1 VGERLDQDGLEIA
14 HLKMTLDSSDSG
26 GGLAVVSLVSSG
38 REPDL
43 RESLMDMVSGGTL
56 ILNLRA
62 EADPDLLKTLTEAAL
77 AGASASVNGLNLE
90 IEHLERFRPARP
102 VPTHRLTVA

>member
-1 VGERLDQDGLEIA
+1 LVGN
-14 HLKMTLDSSDSG
+14 
-26 GGLAVVSLVSSG
+26 G

-43 RESLMDMVSGGTL
+43 RESLLDMVSGGTL

-62 EADPDLLKTLTEAAL
+62 EADPGLLKTLTEEAL
-77 AGASASVNGLNLE
+77 ATAVASAGGLNLE
-90 IEHLERFRPARP
+90 IEHLEKFRPARP